1 MMIKEIIANLAI
13 IISAIYLSSKGY
25 GLPNEKNPSVL
36 IRLLYGLFAASI
48 GVILMNFSIRLLGD
62 VIIDLRTVSIIIVT
76 TFLGG
81 LPGLVAS
88 VLIGVAR
95 LFISVSQAAQNTAA
109 TYFILGIV
117 LYFVDLII
125 KNKSIQNRL
134 WVIYGIV
141 MSLISVN
148 FYINVIEKNRVF
160 ILLLVWV
167 YTAMGTIIAYGFAKE
182 IQKNKNNAQML
193 EELSKIDHL
202 TNISNRYSFD
212 KIIMDYH
219 EKKEEYILLL
229 LDIDKFKN
237 VNDTFGHDVGDRVLR
252 QVATTLSNTTIQHA
266 IPYRIGGDEFAILI
280 KGSYARQ
287 EIADL
292 IKIVKQDILFN
303 EVKVN
308 ETESTKIRVSIGS
321 SHTMKNKEFLSIE
334 EMYKEADVNLYED
347 KHSKIL
353 G

>member
-36 IRLLYGLFAASI
+36 IRLLYGLFAASV

-62 VIIDLRTVSIIIVT
+62 VIIDLRTVAIIIVT

-125 KNKSIQNRL
+125 KNKSIQKRL

-167 YTAMGTIIAYGFAKE
+167 YTALGTIIAYGFAKE

-212 KIIMDYH
+212 KIIMNYH

-266 IPYRIGGDEFAILI
+266 IPCRIGGDEFAILI

-321 SHTMKNKEFLSIE
+321 SHTMKNKKMLSIE

-347 KHSKIL
+347 KHSKIS

>member
-1 MMIKEIIANLAI
+1 MIKEIIANLAI

-36 IRLLYGLFAASI
+36 IRLLYGLFAAFI

-117 LYFVDLII
+117 LYFVDLRI
-125 KNKSIQNRL
+125 KNKPIQNRL
-134 WVIYGIV
+134 WIIYGIV
-141 MSLISVN
+141 MSLVSVN
-148 FYINVIEKNRVF
+148 FYINVIEKNRLF
-160 ILLLVWV
+160 ILLLVWL
-167 YTAMGTIIAYGFAKE
+167 YTAMGTIIAYSFAKE

-212 KIIMDYH
+212 KIIMDYY

-280 KGSYARQ
+280 KGSYANQ

-308 ETESTKIRVSIGS
+308 EVESIKIRVSIGS
-321 SHTMKNKEFLSIE
+321 SQTMKNKQLLSIE

-347 KHSKIL
+347 KHSKIS